1 MIIKLKCDDEEL
13 VLTNEQLN
21 NDNFVDLVIGEQ
33 VATVS
38 LDELLSAV
46 AAFEQIRCME
56 NNRE

>member
-46 AAFEQIRCME
+46 SAFEQIRCME